1 MVLPTGPRRHGW
13 FARFRGSTNRNCLSP
28 AEFDAAF
35 EVEAS
40 RAERSNSALA
50 LVVFAAQHGPGTSEG
65 IDELLEAIE
74 ERKRQYD
81 TIGRLEA
88 NRVGVLLPYTRSG
101 GAWAFA
107 SDVLKRLGTGN
118 NQFLATVSSNEVGPS
133 GKPAAF
139 APKEVASPPKSRR
152 GKPAPDAPRAGEEEV
167 DELAP
172 EPARPEDISTL
183 ASIWYE
189 FGHRPSLGKRFLDVL
204 GSGTALVLLSPVL
217 LGAATAV
224 KLSSPGP
231 VLFRQVRAGQFGR
244 PFELVKFRSMFVD
257 AEARKSE
264 LMHLNEMDGPVF
276 KIKNDPRI
284 TPVGRWL
291 RRTSIDELPQLWNVL
306 RGDMS
311 LVGPRPPMLEELPGY
326 EQWHLRRLTRRGGLT
341 CIWQTSGRNQ
351 IPFREWMRMDR
362 RYMRQESMLTDLR
375 LIAKTV
381 WTVTIGRGAS

>member
-1 MVLPTGPRRHGW
+1 MVHPTGPRRPG
-13 FARFRGSTNRNCLSP
+13 FLARFRRTVKRECLPPSD
-28 AEFDAAF
+28 FDAAF

-40 RAERSNSALA
+40 RAERSGSALS
-50 LVVFAAQHGPGTSEG
+50 LVVFAAQHSPETA
-65 IDELLEAIE
+65 DELDLLLAAIV

-81 TIGRLEA
+81 TIGQLEA
-88 NRVGVLLPYTRSG
+88 NRIGVLLPYTRTH

-107 SDVLKRLGTGN
+107 SDVLKRTGTGN
-118 NQFLATVSSNEVGPS
+118 SRFLATVSSNEVGPN
-133 GKPAAF
+133 GKAVGPM
-139 APKEVASPPKSRR
+139 PKEVASSPQNRRSRKAGDKPPT
-152 GKPAPDAPRAGEEEV
+152 EEV
-167 DELAP
+167 DETAP
-172 EPARPEDISTL
+172 EPAGADDAANL
-183 ASIWYE
+183 ASIWNE
-189 FGHRPSLGKRFLDVL
+189 FRHRPSPLKRFLDVI
-204 GSGTALVLLSPVL
+204 GSGFALVVLSPVL
-217 LGAATAV
+217 LGSAIAV

-231 VLFRQVRAGQFGR
+231 VFFRQQRAGQYGR
-244 PFELVKFRSMFVD
+244 PFRLVKFRSMYID

-276 KIKNDPRI
+276 KIKNDPRV
-284 TPVGRWL
+284 TPVGRFL
-291 RRTSIDELPQLWNVL
+291 RRTSLDELPQFWNVL

-362 RYMRQESMLTDLR
+362 RYMREESFLTDLR